1 MLLQGV
7 ETLPFGSRRV
17 LIAFRIGIGSWCGNW
32 RGGCET
38 WRQICY
44 TKMLGGK
51 LEFLPFFSC
60 WNFLHSPKKSFLVVH
75 CSSHNFTFCRQKL
88 GDHQG
93 RRSATPAQ
101 MVCSFWAIA
110 WIPKSPL
117 VDLAIP
123 PWMPGSTARVTRCFS
138 GRWGGSFHQWRHWAK
153 PLLPG
158 RAATSLWWS
167 KNLFVE
173 NASQQVTSVAARH
186 LRCMWY
192 MLWKRR
198 MSVYVCLRTVQ
209 WLRWYKWLFKE
220 LETVHSPTSTTFMI
234 EGIWYD

>member
-93 RRSATPAQ
+93 RRSATVAQ

-138 GRWGGSFHQWRHWAK
+138 GRWGGVGVSPWKTLGETIVARSSCHK
-153 PLLPG
+153 PLMVKKPI
-158 RAATSLWWS
+158 
-167 KNLFVE
+167 
-173 NASQQVTSVAARH
+173 
-186 LRCMWY
+186 C
-192 MLWKRR
+192 WK
-198 MSVYVCLRTVQ
+198 CQ
-209 WLRWYKWLFKE
+209 
-220 LETVHSPTSTTFMI
+220 PTSHFSCSQAFEMHVIHAMKEKDVSICLFENCAMAKVIQMTV
-234 EGIWYD
+234 